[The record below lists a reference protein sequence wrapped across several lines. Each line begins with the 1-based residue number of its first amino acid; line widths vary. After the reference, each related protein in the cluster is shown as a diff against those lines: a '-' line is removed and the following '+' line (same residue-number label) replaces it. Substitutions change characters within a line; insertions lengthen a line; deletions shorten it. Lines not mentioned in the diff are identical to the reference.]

1 MGTAHQRP
9 APVDVITWFILFQ
22 APAAAPTRWWQRFLT
37 PGYRHVMMV
46 RRQGPEHSIS
56 LEHTGSRLLVDHHD
70 MPAEDLVLLYLR
82 HGRAHQAMVITR
94 PLPPPEARVRPM
106 MTCVEVVKASLGIT
120 SPWIVTPR
128 QLARRLRLIG
138 ARPVSFP
145 TITTP

>member
-1 MGTAHQRP
+1 MGNGTP
-9 APVDVITWFILFQ
+9 APGPADLCTWFVLFQ
-22 APAAAPTRWWQRFLT
+22 APKAAPARWWHRLLT

-46 RRQGPEHSIS
+46 RRQGPEHSIT

-70 MPAEDLVLLYLR
+70 RPAEDLVLMYLR
-82 HGRAHQAMVITR
+82 NEYAHLALVITR
-94 PLPPPEARVRPM
+94 PLPPPAARLRPM
-106 MTCVEVVKASLGIT
+106 MTCVEVVKATLGIT

-145 TITTP
+145 TITSP